1 MSPIN
6 AAARRLLVLCDL
18 VPLSNL
24 TQDEVEYLFRR
35 AVEDAAPGPSDLPG
49 GVSSEP
55 VA

>member
-6 AAARRLLVLCDL
+6 AAARRLLVLCGL
-18 VPLSNL
+18 IPMPEL

-35 AVEDAAPGPSDLPG
+35 AVEDAAPSPSDLPG